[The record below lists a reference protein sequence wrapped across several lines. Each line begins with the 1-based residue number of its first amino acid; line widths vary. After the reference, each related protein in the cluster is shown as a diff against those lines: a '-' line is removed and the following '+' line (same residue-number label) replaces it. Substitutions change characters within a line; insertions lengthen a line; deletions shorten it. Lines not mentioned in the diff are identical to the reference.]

1 MIPALMMQQR
11 KTCQF
16 LVRFLLALCIVADVH
31 EVSAQDMPKPVDQP
45 YPGVIELQV
54 DATNLRQKIYTVHER
69 IPVKAGKLT
78 LLYPEWLKGTHSPSG
93 EPMQLAGLIVTG
105 NAQRLEW
112 TRDPLY
118 VFAYHVSVPPGV
130 TTLDVDF
137 QYLSALADSQGAVL
151 ATPEMIALH
160 WETLVLYP
168 AGYYSRNIL
177 IKPSLTLPANW
188 KFGSALELDGQ
199 EGARARFKPVNLD
212 DFIDSPLYAGKYFK
226 RFDLDPGA
234 KVPVYLDLVADHAA
248 DLEAKPAQI
257 DMHRALIQQAYKL
270 FGSHHYDHY
279 DFLVAASDL
288 FGFAGLE
295 HHQSGEYGVA
305 ASYFT
310 DWDKGIDWR
319 ACLIPHEY
327 IHSWDGKFR
336 RPAGQ
341 MTPNYNTPMEN
352 SLLWVYEGQTEYWGF
367 VLASRSGLLT
377 LPQIRESFALRAA
390 SYDHVAGRRWRAL
403 QDTTNDP
410 VVTRRRPQGWMS
422 WQREE
427 DYYDEGELIWLDA
440 DTRIREMSG
449 DKRSLDDFARG
460 FFGVEDGRR
469 TPLPYTFDDVVKAL
483 NAVQPYDW
491 ATFLRTRLDS
501 HGPGAPLDGLTR
513 AGWKLVYTET
523 PSDYFRNLEEHR
535 KFTDFEY
542 SLGFSVGD
550 GDRLVSVLWD
560 GPAFKAGLAKGA
572 VLLAVNGRAYRSEI
586 LKQAITDAKS
596 AKEPIELLF
605 RSDDH
610 YFTAA
615 IDYHDGLKYPT
626 LERIEGTPDRLEAI
640 LQPLK

>member
-1 MIPALMMQQR
+1 MVTEYMKQQ
-11 KTCQF
+11 KKANQ
-16 LVRFLLALCIVADVH
+16 LLATVSLGLCLVAAMHDTG
-31 EVSAQDMPKPVDQP
+31 AQGVPKPVDQP

-54 DATNLRQKIYTVHER
+54 DATNLRQKIVTVHER
-69 IPVKAGKLT
+69 IPVKAGKMV

-93 EPMQLAGLIVTG
+93 ETVQLAGLILTA
-105 NAQRLEW
+105 NMQRLEW
-112 TRDPLY
+112 TRDPLN
-118 VFAYHVSVPPGV
+118 VFAYHVTVPTGV
-130 TTLDVDF
+130 TELNVDF
-137 QYLSALADSQGAVL
+137 QYLSALSGNQGDVL
-151 ATPEMIALH
+151 ATPEIVALH
-160 WETLVLYP
+160 WEKLVLYP

-177 IKPSLTLPANW
+177 IKPSVTVPKGW
-188 KFGSALELDGQ
+188 QFGSALELDRQ
-199 EGARARFKPVNLD
+199 NGAQATFKSINLD
-212 DFIDSPLYAGKYFK
+212 DFIDSPLYAGKYYR

-234 KVPVYLDLVADHAA
+234 KVPVFLDLFADHAA
-248 DLEAKPAQI
+248 DLDAKPEQI
-257 DMHRALIQQAYKL
+257 EMHRALVQQAYKL

-305 ASYFT
+305 SSYFT

-390 SYDHVAGRRWRAL
+390 SYDHTAGRSWRAL

-410 VVTRRRPQGWMS
+410 VVSKRRPQGWTS

-449 DKRSLDDFARG
+449 DKRSLNDFARG

-491 ATFLRTRLDS
+491 ATFLRTRLDG
-501 HGPGAPLDGLTR
+501 HGPGAPLDGLAR

-523 PSDYFRNLEEHR
+523 PSDYFKNLEEHH
-535 KFTDFEY
+535 KYTDFEY

-572 VLLAVNGRAYRSEI
+572 ALLAVNGLAYKGEI
-586 LKQAITDAKS
+586 LKQAITDAKNDK
-596 AKEPIELLF
+596 APIELLF
-605 RSDDH
+605 KSDDH
-610 YFTAA
+610 YFNVA